1 MQPWESLLVTKQDSP
16 YAGTAGCVVSRDDA
30 KNSVT
35 ARMDKDGATVSFLL
49 SEVQR
54 LG

>member
-1 MQPWESLLVTKQDSP
+1 MQPWDSLLVTVADNKYTGS
-16 YAGTAGCVVSRDDA
+16 AGCVVSRDDA
-30 KNSVT
+30 KKSVT
-35 ARMDKDGATVSFLL
+35 ARMDVDGATVTFLQ